1 MPFGRYAV
9 SPISPEYRSLYH
21 HLAPFWLFLAWIGY
35 LFLVIHKPT
44 AEGLLQ
50 VGSLELQVAPTFLG
64 SAAHL

>member
-1 MPFGRYAV
+1 MTDMAV
-9 SPISPEYRSLYH
+9 DPISPGYRSPYH
-21 HLAPFWLFLAWIGY
+21 HLAPFWLLWARIGY